1 MTKIGRK
8 AFHLHHLEE
17 LTIPGNVKEIGESAF
32 EGTFKEITLKKL
44 TLGEGIESI
53 GSKAFKEGHLE
64 SVRLPSSL
72 KYLASDAFVNNSGT
86 NNDHVV
92 VCYTAN
98 KEHLKWPASDTH
110 KIVFD
115 EQKPPTQNPGETTKI
130 KVKNIKITG
139 ISHKIAAGKK
149 ITLKAAV
156 SPSNA
161 SDKSVTWKSSNK
173 KVATVSSKGVVTV
186 KKNAGGRKVTITA
199 IAKDGSGVKG
209 TYKITSVK
217 GTVKK
222 ITITGSKTTLKAGK
236 SLKLK
241 AKVTASKGAYK
252 KVIWTSSNTKYAK
265 VTASGKV
272 RTYRAGKGKKVKIT
286 ARAADGSGKKK
297 TVTIKLK

>member
-1 MTKIGRK
+1 MDLQVAYGNILKEFGLTAEAYDEIPLTGYPVVGTMKTEYGYYLVRTSGNAELIQVNKGKDLYK
-8 AFHLHHLEE
+8 A
-17 LTIPGNVKEIGESAF
+17 
-32 EGTFKEITLKKL
+32 
-44 TLGEGIESI
+44 
-53 GSKAFKEGHLE
+53 LE
-64 SVRLPSSL
+64 S
-72 KYLASDAFVNNSGT
+72 
-86 NNDHVV
+86 
-92 VCYTAN
+92 
-98 KEHLKWPASDTH
+98 
-110 KIVFD
+110 
-115 EQKPPTQNPGETTKI
+115 
-130 KVKNIKITG
+130 
-139 ISHKIAAGKK
+139 
-149 ITLKAAV
+149 
-156 SPSNA
+156 
-161 SDKSVTWKSSNK
+161 
-173 KVATVSSKGVVTV
+173 
-186 KKNAGGRKVTITA
+186 AGGRKVTITA